1 MNSLDASI
9 SGLTEKMRKLI
20 LAPVFFLTLTLVLPS
35 NGNTTQAETVQVT
48 IFQTDS
54 SHFNPKTLTI
64 HPGDTVEW
72 IWSDSHNHEV
82 VSGNGDTGQAD
93 GIFNSGV
100 HQAPYKYSVT
110 FPNVGS
116 FPYFC
121 GVHYRLNPGGP
132 WPVINV
138 VAASAGVL
146 SNISTRLN
154 VGAGNDALI
163 GGFIIGGTATKQLV
177 LRVLGPTLTQFG
189 INGALQDPT
198 LKLRNSSGA
207 LIISNDNWA
216 NAANAQSIPTNLKP
230 PNTLEPAILTS
241 LNPGSYTAIAR
252 GKNNTTG
259 VALVE
264 AYDIDT
270 GTSSHLIN
278 ISTRGAVQT
287 GSNVMIAG
295 IIVAMNNQKVIVRAL
310 GPTLSSFGV
319 PNPLLNPAMELRDA
333 NGALLA
339 SNDNW
344 KSTQQTE
351 ISATGHA
358 PPNDL
363 ESAVVRTLGP
373 GGYTAIVRG
382 VNSTTGVALVE
393 VYALN

>member
-1 MNSLDASI
+1 MMLPFVAA
-9 SGLTEKMRKLI
+9 LI
-20 LAPVFFLTLTLVLPS
+20 GFFFLS
-35 NGNTTQAETVQVT
+35 NNEAQAATAQVT

-72 IWSDSHNHEV
+72 IWSDSHNHAV
-82 VSGNGDTGQAD
+82 VSGNGDTGQGD

-100 HQAPYKYSVT
+100 HQAPYNYSVT
-110 FPNVGS
+110 FPTVGS

-138 VAASAGVL
+138 VAASPGTL

-154 VGAGNDALI
+154 VGTGNDALI
-163 GGFIIGGTATKQLV
+163 GGFIIGGTGAKQLV

-189 INGALQDPT
+189 ISGVLQDPT
-198 LKLRNSSGA
+198 LELRNSSGA
-207 LIISNDNWA
+207 LITSNDNWA
-216 NAANAQSIPTNLKP
+216 DATNAQSIPTNLRP
-230 PNTLEPAILTS
+230 PNAVESAILTS
-241 LNPGSYTAIAR
+241 LNPGNYTAIAR

-259 VALVE
+259 IALVE

-270 GTSSHLIN
+270 GANSRLSN
-278 ISTRGAVQT
+278 ISTRGVVKT
-287 GSNVMIAG
+287 GSNLMIAG
-295 IIVAMNNQKVIVRAL
+295 IIVAMNDQKVIVRSL

-319 PNPLLNPAMELRDA
+319 PNPLLNPAMELHDA
-333 NGALLA
+333 NGTLLA

-344 KSTQQTE
+344 KSTQQAE
-351 ISATGHA
+351 IAATGYA
-358 PPNDL
+358 PPGDL
-363 ESAVVRTLGP
+363 ESAIVRTLAP
-373 GGYTAIVRG
+373 GNYTAVVRG